1 MFFSSLHYAHLSSSI
16 VKKVLKILQ
25 MWEKMYSNTRFIWSS
40 ETLTCFCLQ
49 QIQREL
55 LETEQ
60 KVDSLQ
66 ELSGQLL
73 VQTHGGECLEAQERV
88 HVIGN
93 RLQLLLKAV
102 ATDMELLEKELQ
114 ASGNRQVSLQAHSIF
129 IHLFT
134 DHLFG
139 FNR

>member
-1 MFFSSLHYAHLSSSI
+1 
-16 VKKVLKILQ
+16 
-25 MWEKMYSNTRFIWSS
+25 MWQKCIRNKCLIWPS
-40 ETLTCFCLQ
+40 ETTLTHICLQ

-73 VQTHGGECLEAQERV
+73 VQSHGSECLEAQERV

-93 RLQLLLKAV
+93 RLRLLLKAV
-102 ATDMELLEKELQ
+102 AIDLELLEKELQ
-114 ASGNRQVSLQAHSIF
+114 ASGNRQVSLQAHSLF

-139 FNR
+139 CNR